1 MLCDEGVASL
11 GSALGSGAMP
21 SLEVLTL
28 NRNMLTSADA
38 LTKAIASG
46 EAPQLRRLLLQHN
59 RISDQ
64 SLRELQ
70 TTVNASMLERA
81 AADARRAPTRAADLP
96 TGVAVHIKRI
106 FRRYD
111 EERFV
116 PAVRRG
122 FPQKRDQGVQ
132 VRAKDLEEEEA
143 QE

>member
-1 MLCDEGVASL
+1 
-11 GSALGSGAMP
+11 MP

-70 TTVNASMLERA
+70 TTVNASMLKAPQPTHAERPRA
-81 AADARRAPTRAADLP
+81 PHCGLPGGDVAHQRARARRADHRRAPTLPPRPASASIDAKVRTKRAKKDQA
-96 TGVAVHIKRI
+96 R
-106 FRRYD
+106 
-111 EERFV
+111 
-116 PAVRRG
+116 RRG
-122 FPQKRDQGVQ
+122 KR
-132 VRAKDLEEEEA
+132 RNDL
-143 QE
+143 